1 MHSFLSNL
9 FAGPATMALVV
20 IFTLGMALLIRFLLL
35 LLVKS
40 VARSVTKKRSLRGS
54 IPFVSMD
61 LGRIA
66 QAIRV
71 LELHRRRT

>member
-9 FAGPATMALVV
+9 FAGPATMPLVV
-20 IFTLGMALLIRFLLL
+20 IFTLGMALLVRVLLL

-40 VARSVTKKRSLRGS
+40 VARSVAKKRSLRGS
-54 IPFVSMD
+54 TPFVSMD

-66 QAIRV
+66 QAITM